1 MEFRLGEEITLGLD
15 FTKLDE
21 ALDYRFD
28 KCWAK
33 RADNSGSRIIMTSLD
48 LEWPWFN
55 CLEIYILGDET
66 PNKMGCPA
74 YPWVSTDDQEGFT
87 IPTGYIRPNFISFP
101 IFSLDDNASQLT
113 IGCSFFIC
121 EQSDPRSRLYIIIQ
135 YW

>member
-48 LEWPWFN
+48 LE
-55 CLEIYILGDET
+55 
-66 PNKMGCPA
+66 
-74 YPWVSTDDQEGFT
+74 
-87 IPTGYIRPNFISFP
+87 
-101 IFSLDDNASQLT
+101 
-113 IGCSFFIC
+113 
-121 EQSDPRSRLYIIIQ
+121 
-135 YW
+135 